1 MRQQGT
7 RDFLAPFQGALLR
20 WSAFPGVR
28 KKRVPLANFLAP
40 LRGATKGCKGL
51 IFLLFCYASLAQ
63 AQPQSTPTVVQID
76 LNDIVHPV
84 SASYVRDGI
93 KHAKDIGA

>member
-40 LRGATKGCKGL
+40 LRGATEWPLLTPKGCKEISQGL
-51 IFLLFCYASLAQ
+51 SERSERNPWL
-63 AQPQSTPTVVQID
+63 TT
-76 LNDIVHPV
+76 
-84 SASYVRDGI
+84 
-93 KHAKDIGA
+93 